1 MLCPIQLVSPA
12 TLKNGQDAPRTSP
25 IDLAIAARTE
35 PLKPAC
41 CATSVRSPQAKP
53 RRTAAYLIKQQV
65 PDCRWQL

>member
-1 MLCPIQLVSPA
+1 MLCPIQLVSLA

-25 IDLAIAARTE
+25 IDLASAARTE
-35 PLKPAC
+35 PLPPAC
-41 CATSVRSPQAKP
+41 CATSARSPQAKP